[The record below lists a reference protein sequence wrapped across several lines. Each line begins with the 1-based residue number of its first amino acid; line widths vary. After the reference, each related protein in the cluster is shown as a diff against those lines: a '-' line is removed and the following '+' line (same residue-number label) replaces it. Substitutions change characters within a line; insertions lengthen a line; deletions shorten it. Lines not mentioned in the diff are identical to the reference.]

1 MAQEL
6 QEKQRWPKVSCLMV
20 TADRPHLVRRAIRSY
35 LQQTYPNRELVVLD
49 NGRHPLDEALL
60 AEVPADE
67 LVYARVEPR
76 PDLVIGTLRN
86 QALELARGDYIAPQ
100 WDDDDWSHPERLM
113 RQMQVLLSG
122 DYDACTLAGTLMH
135 VNHPAYFFYPFIG
148 LLRHG
153 VPPTIVHR
161 RNATI
166 RYPDLRRTSDTHY
179 VEAWRRTGRYVILP
193 PSESHL
199 YLRYFHGGNLWEQEH
214 FLRRMRNTPRD
225 FLAYL
230 WYRYVRG
237 NEFAHPRFRLTPAMQ
252 EAFERYLQDSIETG
266 VFDPERLQA
275 LHR

>member
-49 NGRHPLDEALL
+49 NGRQPLDEALL

-135 VNHPAYFFYPFIG
+135 VNHPAYFFSP
-148 LLRHG
+148 
-153 VPPTIVHR
+153 VHR
-161 RNATI
+161 AAPPWRSAHH
-166 RYPDLRRTSDTHY
+166 RAPAQRDDSLPRPAAHQRHALRRGLASHRPLRDFAA
-179 VEAWRRTGRYVILP
+179 VRILP
-193 PSESHL
+193 VSALFP
-199 YLRYFHGGNLWEQEH
+199 
-214 FLRRMRNTPRD
+214 RRQPVGAGTLSAPHAQHAPG
-225 FLAYL
+225 FSGLSL
-230 WYRYVRG
+230 VPVRS
-237 NEFAHPRFRLTPAMQ
+237 RKR
-252 EAFERYLQDSIETG
+252 
-266 VFDPERLQA
+266 V
-275 LHR
+275 